1 MLSKPFYPLQKS
13 KKLWYGWRGEGDG
26 EAWEQEGQTPS
37 ASLSISLP
45 LSLSTPAGLLK
56 SLSGCFLL
64 SKTHVFPAWVCLQL
78 FSIRP
83 LLPSYNVPYRVIMI
97 MSKDVLLV
105 GSLIVAT
112 DVLAPPLA
120 FV

>member
-1 MLSKPFYPLQKS
+1 MGTRGANTISKSVHF
-13 KKLWYGWRGEGDG
+13 
-26 EAWEQEGQTPS
+26 PS
-37 ASLSISLP
+37 S
-45 LSLSTPAGLLK
+45 LSLSTLAGLLK

-64 SKTHVFPAWVCLQL
+64 SKTHVFPPWVSLQL

-97 MSKDVLLV
+97 MSKGVLLV